1 MRRLGVFGG
10 TFDPIH
16 NGHVAVAGA
25 AAAGLGLDE
34 VLFIPAGQPRL
45 RESDV
50 VAAPHHRM
58 RMVELA
64 TAGRPLFTSSDIEV
78 KRSGPTYTADTLE
91 QLKGERGRCCLYLI
105 AGIDA
110 LAKLDRWGR
119 PEAIMERATIVG
131 VPRPGHER
139 LDPAPLERVAPGSSA
154 RAVTLEGPMVDISST
169 GIRARAGRG
178 QPIDHLVPGDVAG
191 YIIDNRLY
199 RRTETCQ

>member
-34 VLFIPAGQPRL
+34 VLFIPAGRPRL
-45 RESDV
+45 RDSDV

-64 TAGRPLFTSSDIEV
+64 TAGEPLFTSSDIEIG
-78 KRSGPTYTADTLE
+78 RSGPTYTADTLE
-91 QLKGERGRCCLYLI
+91 LLEGERSGCCLYLI

-110 LAKLDRWGR
+110 LAKFDRWGR

-139 LDPAPLERVAPGSSA
+139 LDPAPFERIAPGSSA
-154 RAVTLEGPMVDISST
+154 RAVALEGPMVDISST
-169 GIRARAGRG
+169 EIRARARRG
-178 QPIDHLVPGDVAG
+178 QTVDHLVPRDVAG
-191 YIIDNRLY
+191 YISDNRLY

>member
-25 AAAGLGLDE
+25 AAASLGLDE
-34 VLFIPAGQPRL
+34 VLFVPAGRPRL
-45 RESDV
+45 RDSDV

-64 TAGRPLFTSSDIEV
+64 TAGEPIFTSSDIEIG
-78 KRSGPTYTADTLE
+78 RSGPTYTADTLE
-91 QLKGERGRCCLYLI
+91 LLEGERGGCCIYLI

-110 LAKLDRWGR
+110 LAKFDRWGR
-119 PEAIMERATIVG
+119 PQAIMERATIVG

-139 LDPAPLERVAPGSSA
+139 LDPGPFERVAQGSAA
-154 RAVTLEGPMVDISST
+154 RAVALEGPMVEVSST
-169 GIRARAGRG
+169 EIRARARRG
-178 QPIDHLVPGDVAG
+178 LPFDHLVPEEVAG
-191 YIIDNRLY
+191 YISDNRLY